1 MATLTAIRVNPTI
14 RAFYKRMVARGKIKK
29 VAFVAAM
36 RKLLTILNA
45 IVRDGGQ
52 RSPELEATPAA

>member
-1 MATLTAIRVNPTI
+1 MATLNAIRVNPTI
-14 RAFYKRMVARGKIKK
+14 RDFYKRLVARGKIKK

-45 IVRDGGQ
+45 IVRDG
-52 RSPELEATPAA
+52 RRSSPEVTPATS